1 MELAKKVQSIGKK
14 KGLAVEIINKENPR
28 MEAEKH
34 YYNADH
40 STLQKLGFKRTRE
53 IDDEIDT
60 MLEDL
65 LAYKDRIEEKKSVII
80 KNIQWRKTQV

>member
-1 MELAKKVQSIGKK
+1 
-14 KGLAVEIINKENPR
+14 

-53 IDDEIDT
+53 IDSEIDT

-65 LAYKDRIEEKKSVII
+65 LAYKDRI
-80 KNIQWRKTQV
+80 